1 MQRRCFPGSPSHR
14 AAFTLVELLVVI
26 AIIGTLVGL
35 LLPAVQAA
43 RESARRSACSNNLK
57 QMGLGCQNY
66 ASAKTYRK
74 DNYFPPAYSYVDNG
88 RGPTTWVVYILANM
102 EEATLANNIGAR
114 IKAVGGTWP
123 GQTVAAEFGTT
134 RLSWARCPSFTASAG
149 VLCYAGNVGSGGT
162 APTTASPTS
171 ATTYCPGAPGNL
183 SIISN
188 SNGGMK
194 PADLNGRGLALSA
207 FKGAGSSKV
216 IMLGEVAGWTGTADA
231 KAACTDWYPDTAT
244 YHQINRRV
252 DVYGLG
258 KTAYAS
264 DHPGELIGVC
274 MADGSVQFLAI
285 DDITVANTQTR

>member
-1 MQRRCFPGSPSHR
+1 
-14 AAFTLVELLVVI
+14 VELLVVI

-43 RESARRSACSNNLK
+43 RESGRRTACGNNLR
-57 QMGLGCQNY
+57 QMGLGCQSY

-74 DNYFPPAYSYVDNG
+74 ENFFPPAYSNTSNG
-88 RGPTTWVVYILANM
+88 QGPTTWVVYILRYTEENKLADAIANSVK
-102 EEATLANNIGAR
+102 ASGAGTTANNY
-114 IKAVGGTWP
+114 
-123 GQTVAAEFGTT
+123 GTT
-134 RLSWARCPSFTASAG
+134 RLGFARCPSFRVATG

-162 APTTASPTS
+162 APTSASPAS

-183 SIISN
+183 NILQD

-207 FKGAGSSKV
+207 FKGVGSSKV

-231 KAACTDWYPDTAT
+231 KAACIDWYPGTAT
-244 YHQINRRV
+244 YHQINSRV

-264 DHPGELIGVC
+264 DHPGEVSGVC
-274 MADGSVQFLAI
+274 LADASVQFLKI
-285 DDITVANTQTR
+285 DDITADNTQRR

>member
-1 MQRRCFPGSPSHR
+1 MQRCCFPGSPSQR

-43 RESARRSACSNNLK
+43 RESGRRTACSNNLR
-57 QMGLGCQNY
+57 QMGLGCHSY
-66 ASAKTYRK
+66 ASATTYRK
-74 DNYFPPAYSYVDNG
+74 ENFFPPAYSNTSNG
-88 RGPTTWVVYILANM
+88 SGPTTWVVYILSYI
-102 EEATLANNIGAR
+102 EENRLADAIVTYRRSNTAGATANNY
-114 IKAVGGTWP
+114 
-123 GQTVAAEFGTT
+123 GTT
-134 RLSWARCPSFTASAG
+134 RLGFARCPSFRVATG

-162 APTTASPTS
+162 APTSANPAS

-183 SIISN
+183 NILQD

-194 PADLNGRGLALSA
+194 PADLNGRGLAISA
-207 FKGAGSSKV
+207 FKGVGSSKV

-231 KAACTDWYPDTAT
+231 KAACTDWYPSTAT
-244 YHQINRRV
+244 YHQINSRV

-264 DHPGELIGVC
+264 DHTGEMIGVC
-274 MADGSVQFLAI
+274 MADGSVQFLKI
-285 DDITVANTQTR
+285 DEITADNTQRR

>member
-1 MQRRCFPGSPSHR
+1 MKISMRFSKNR
-14 AAFTLVELLVVI
+14 AGFTLVELLVVI

-57 QMGLGCQNY
+57 QMGLGFQNY

-74 DNYFPPAYSYVDNG
+74 DNYFPPAYSNTSNNV
-88 RGPTTWVVYILANM
+88 GPTTWVVYILSYTEENKLADDIANSVK
-102 EEATLANNIGAR
+102 LS
-114 IKAVGGTWP
+114 GGYTAS
-123 GQTVAAEFGTT
+123 GNYGTKN
-134 RLSWARCPSFTASAG
+134 LNFSRCPSFNVRTG

-162 APTTASPTS
+162 APTTASPAS

-183 SIISN
+183 NILQD

-207 FKGAGSSKV
+207 FKGVGTSKV

-231 KAACTDWYPDTAT
+231 KAACTDWWPETAT
-244 YHQINRRV
+244 YHQVTRRV

-274 MADGSVQFLAI
+274 MADASVQFLAI
-285 DDITVANTQTR
+285 GDITADNTQTR

>member
-1 MQRRCFPGSPSHR
+1 MKISMRFSKNR
-14 AAFTLVELLVVI
+14 AGFTLVELLVVI

-57 QMGLGCQNY
+57 QMGLGFQNY

-74 DNYFPPAYSYVDNG
+74 DNYFPPAYSNTSNNV
-88 RGPTTWVVYILANM
+88 GPTTWVVYILSYTEENKLADDIANSVK
-102 EEATLANNIGAR
+102 LS
-114 IKAVGGTWP
+114 GGYTAS
-123 GQTVAAEFGTT
+123 GNYGTKN
-134 RLSWARCPSFTASAG
+134 LNFSRCPSFNVSTG

-162 APTTASPTS
+162 APTTASPAS

-183 SIISN
+183 NILQD

-207 FKGAGSSKV
+207 FKGVGTSKV
-216 IMLGEVAGWTGTADA
+216 IMLGEVAGWTGTANA
-231 KAACTDWYPDTAT
+231 KAACTDWWPETAT
-244 YHQINRRV
+244 YHQVTRRV

-274 MADGSVQFLAI
+274 MADASVQFLAI
-285 DDITVANTQTR
+285 GDITADNTQTR

>member
-43 RESARRSACSNNLK
+43 RESGRRTACGNNLR
-57 QMGLGCQNY
+57 QMGLGCQSY

-74 DNYFPPAYSYVDNG
+74 DNYLPPAYSNTSNG
-88 RGPTTWVVYILANM
+88 SGPTTWVVYILSYT
-102 EEATLANNIGAR
+102 EENRLADAIASSVRSSGAGTTANNY
-114 IKAVGGTWP
+114 
-123 GQTVAAEFGTT
+123 GTT
-134 RLSWARCPSFTASAG
+134 RLGFARCPSFNVSTG

-162 APTTASPTS
+162 APTSANPAS

-183 SIISN
+183 NILQD

-194 PADLNGRGLALSA
+194 PADLNGRGLAISA
-207 FKGAGSSKV
+207 FKGVGSSKV
-216 IMLGEVAGWTGTADA
+216 IMLGEVAGWTGTANA
-231 KAACTDWYPDTAT
+231 KAACTDWYPGTAT
-244 YHQINRRV
+244 YHQINARV

-264 DHPGELIGVC
+264 DHPGDLIGVC
-274 MADGSVQFLAI
+274 MADASVQFLAI
-285 DDITVANTQTR
+285 DDIDAANTQRR

>member
-1 MQRRCFPGSPSHR
+1 MHRRCFHGSPSHR

-43 RESARRSACSNNLK
+43 RESARRTACGNNLK
-57 QMGLGCQNY
+57 QMGLGCHSY

-74 DNYFPPAYSYVDNG
+74 DNFFPPAYSNTSNNV
-88 RGPTTWVVYILANM
+88 GPTTWVVYILGYTEENKLADSIASSVKAN
-102 EEATLANNIGAR
+102 
-114 IKAVGGTWP
+114 GGYTAS
-123 GQTVAAEFGTT
+123 GNYGTT
-134 RLSWARCPSFTASAG
+134 KLGFARCPSFQVLTG

-171 ATTYCPGAPGNL
+171 VTTYCPGAPGNL
-183 SIISN
+183 NILQD

-207 FKGAGSSKV
+207 FKGTGSSKV

-231 KAACTDWYPDTAT
+231 KAA
-244 YHQINRRV
+244 
-252 DVYGLG
+252 
-258 KTAYAS
+258 
-264 DHPGELIGVC
+264 
-274 MADGSVQFLAI
+274 
-285 DDITVANTQTR
+285 